1 MGQLERGSEGGNLR
15 CTHISGLR
23 RRGHGNKELKSKNIC
38 PLDKSPPLYEHG
50 SRTYCDRHRDSN
62 SRYHQRCG
70 HCTSALLLLLL
81 LLLLCPLLD
90 GNLRF
95 KCKSRAGDSH
105 VAKMNIVSCAN
116 MLLLGVVA
124 ICGTQ
129 EMQQVQTEFGPL
141 NVFVEVRCVQQHRSK
156 YLAKKYAVICHC
168 LSLHR
173 HRHTVH
179 SSTSSHTRVSLTRFL
194 PCGCLLAVHT
204 GCTTQHTRT

>member
-1 MGQLERGSEGGNLR
+1 M
-15 CTHISGLR
+15 
-23 RRGHGNKELKSKNIC
+23 
-38 PLDKSPPLYEHG
+38 YEHG

-90 GNLRF
+90 GKAVLVEFTCGKN
-95 KCKSRAGDSH
+95 D
-105 VAKMNIVSCAN
+105 IVSCAN

-124 ICGTQ
+124 ICVPQ

-156 YLAKKYAVICHC
+156 YLLAKKYAAEYDIIVFLCIDIDTQCIV
-168 LSLHR
+168 R
-173 HRHTVH
+173 HH
-179 SSTSSHTRVSLTRFL
+179 HTRVSRSCASFLADACLRAYTLHHTTHEHYHNLHSVTLTLIHVAMVPL
-194 PCGCLLAVHT
+194 PPCYRIRVTLLHS
-204 GCTTQHTRT
+204 Q